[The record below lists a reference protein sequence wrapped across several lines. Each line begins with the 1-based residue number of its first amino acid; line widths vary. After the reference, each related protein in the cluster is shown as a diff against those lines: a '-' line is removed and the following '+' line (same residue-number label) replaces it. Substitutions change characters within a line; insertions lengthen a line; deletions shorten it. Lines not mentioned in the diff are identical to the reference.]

1 MAPSFDDDY
10 KLLGLNIAYYRHL
23 RGLTQTQLAEKI
35 CMSSS
40 YLSKIECGN
49 YHKSVSLTMILT
61 IAYGLDV
68 KIEKLLTRR

>member
-10 KLLGLNIAYYRHL
+10 KLLGLNIAYYRRL

-49 YHKSVSLTMILT
+49 YHKSVCLTMILT

>member
-1 MAPSFDDDY
+1 MEASFEKDY
-10 KLLGLNIAYYRHL
+10 KLIGLNISYYRRL

-35 CMSSS
+35 HISPS

-49 YHKSVSLTMILT
+49 YHKSVSLTTIIA

-68 KIEKLLTRR
+68 TIDKLLSSK

>member
-10 KLLGLNIAYYRHL
+10 KLLGLNIAYYRRL
-23 RGLTQTQLAEKI
+23 RSLTQTQLAEKI

-61 IAYGLDV
+61 IAYGLDI

>member
-10 KLLGLNIAYYRHL
+10 KLLGLNIAYYRRL
-23 RGLTQTQLAEKI
+23 RSLTQTQLAEKI